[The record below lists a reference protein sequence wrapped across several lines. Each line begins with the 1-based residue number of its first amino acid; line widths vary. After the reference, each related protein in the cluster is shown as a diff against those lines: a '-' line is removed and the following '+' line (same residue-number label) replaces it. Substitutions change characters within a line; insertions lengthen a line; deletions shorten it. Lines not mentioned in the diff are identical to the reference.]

1 MVIHGSKM
9 MYLEDKSVNNHP
21 TQIVNHHC
29 LDRWS
34 APTIDTSQCRGHP
47 PVVTR
52 HYGKNR
58 VTSTIRDDLFDR

>member
-29 LDRWS
+29 LDKGS
-34 APTIDTSQCRGHP
+34 APT
-47 PVVTR
+47 
-52 HYGKNR
+52 
-58 VTSTIRDDLFDR
+58 TIFAINYLDAVM